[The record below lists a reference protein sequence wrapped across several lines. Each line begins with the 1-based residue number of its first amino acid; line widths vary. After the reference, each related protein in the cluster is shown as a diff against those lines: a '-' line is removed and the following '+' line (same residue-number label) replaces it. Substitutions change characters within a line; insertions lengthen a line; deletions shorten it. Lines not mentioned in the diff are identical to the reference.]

1 MQKGLHLHSCIR
13 FIMKVSIILLMVQL
27 TLTGM
32 LYATTA
38 RSQDISR
45 IKITLRLNNAD
56 LKQSFLALQQKS
68 GIRFSFGE
76 NLVESN
82 PKRINVDFNGIS
94 LEEALKQILNNT
106 TLTYKLVNDFI
117 VIETK
122 PIPPPPGVIEG
133 VVYDAKT
140 KETLISAVI
149 IVAGRSYPTD
159 VNGHYRISLQ
169 PGLYDLEIRYIGYE
183 SKKIP
188 DVTVKQ
194 STTTTLNI
202 FLQVSATSLNEV
214 RVEARRRA
222 ANETVLL
229 NDRKNSAVVSD
240 AISAQNIE
248 KTASIT
254 TTQALQRVTGVTIT
268 DDKYVA
274 IRGLGDRSVIAELN
288 GARLSSANPE
298 RSAVPLDLVPAA
310 LLDNITVYKTL
321 SPDRPA
327 DASAGMIEL
336 KTKSVPE
343 SLVLEFTAQSG
354 FNSTVGL
361 GGNYNSFY
369 NSDLGF
375 FGQNVSKHDLSPDFI
390 NLAKQYP
397 GGLTEIQN
405 LFIQS
410 RNSPEQTI
418 EALRVSK
425 IMQSFDP
432 ILTTQ
437 NKQADPN
444 QVYTLS
450 FGNSYKIFHGHTLGV
465 VISANYYQR
474 TTDIY
479 NGERN
484 QYSLFQGVVT
494 GSPTIFNPLHIPN
507 FISPAAPRLDDY
519 LSYKENT
526 GTETINYGGLIGLT
540 YQFNNRNEIQAQFL
554 GSRGAESQGSNL
566 NGSWQNT
573 GLNFPVYN
581 TINQLRTTYRTF
593 NTYNIQGEHK
603 FLDKDWSPKLSYNL
617 STSKS
622 TQNDPDFR
630 STDLADYRTQRFVD
644 PNGVGIGSDTYS
656 FVSGLVH
663 GVGNDYSSIIVA
675 DPNGRQ
681 YRNLDETNYNA
692 KADLS
697 QPFKIGKLSQLLKFG
712 FNYLKRNRDYTEQI
726 LGLPGSNLGGGGA
739 QLLNNANGNLNQL
752 VSPSNIGL
760 QDPSQYDNAGQPRVG
775 GFLYQIQKSPNNY
788 TGSYETRAFYG
799 MLDAHITET
808 LRITGGVR
816 FESTDIRAHVDTTGV
831 YVPPNLNA
839 LSGLPNQSVKYST
852 SQPNT
857 SYIQNYKPYYSV
869 NLTYSK
875 IKDMN
880 FRLAY
885 STSLARPE
893 LRELTN
899 IYEFDPFQFAVVGG
913 NPNLVNQLTKS
924 ADFRWEW
931 FTGPGEVL
939 SASAFTKT
947 IDNSLEKVF
956 TYTSQGNQ
964 STAPEFPL
972 IIYENDP
979 NVGRVYGVELEARK
993 DLGKTWDPLKYL
1005 FIGSNLLLDESTIDK
1020 NPARLAASRINDRHS
1035 PATSPVFEQAP
1046 YSINAYLDYANT
1058 ATGTDITTSFNMV
1071 GARLIQVQLDGTPDL
1086 YDRPTPTLDLV
1097 FSQKLGKKWIVKGFA
1112 KNILDPPYKE
1122 VYTNPGNDGKYYGNE
1137 YIYSMY
1143 HKGAEF
1149 SLGLTYKLF

>member
-1 MQKGLHLHSCIR
+1 MQKGLHLHSFIR
-13 FIMKVSIILLMVQL
+13 FIMKVSVILVIVQL

-32 LYATTA
+32 LYATNA

-45 IKITLRLNNAD
+45 IKITLHLNNAD

-82 PKRINVDFNGIS
+82 PKKINLDFNETS
-94 LEEALKQILNNT
+94 LEDALKQILNNT
-106 TLTYKLVNDFI
+106 SLRYKLLNDFI

-133 VVYDAKT
+133 IIYDSKT
-140 KETLISAVI
+140 KETLIGAVI
-149 IVAGRSYPTD
+149 IVGGKSAATD
-159 VNGHYRISLQ
+159 VNGHFKITLQ
-169 PGLYDLEIRYIGYE
+169 PGFYDLEISYVGYE
-183 SKKIP
+183 SKKIR
-188 DVTVKQ
+188 VAVKQ
-194 STTTTLNI
+194 STTTPLNI
-202 FLQVSATSLNEV
+202 LMQSSAASLNEV
-214 RVEARRRA
+214 RVEARRRSA
-222 ANETVLL
+222 SEAVIL
-229 NDRKNSAVVSD
+229 NDRRNAAVVSD
-240 AISAQNIE
+240 GISAQNIE

-254 TTQALQRVTGVTIT
+254 TTQALQRITGVTIT

-274 IRGLGDRSVIAELN
+274 IRGLGDRSVIVELN
-288 GARLSSANPE
+288 GARLSSSNPD
-298 RSAVPLDLVPAA
+298 RSAVPIDLVPAA

-321 SPDRPA
+321 NPDRPA

-343 SLVLEFTAQSG
+343 SMVLEFTSQAG

-361 GGNYNSFY
+361 GGQYNSFY
-369 NSDLGF
+369 NSDPGF
-375 FGQNVSKHDLSPDFI
+375 FGQNVRKHELSQDFI
-390 NLAKQYP
+390 NLGKQYP
-397 GGLTEIQN
+397 GGLVQIQN

-432 ILTTQ
+432 VLTTQ
-437 NKQADPN
+437 NRKADPN
-444 QVYTLS
+444 QVYTAS
-450 FGNSYKIFHGHTLGV
+450 FGNTYKIFHGHTLGV
-465 VISANYYQR
+465 VVSANYYQR
-474 TTDIY
+474 TTDVY

-484 QYSLFQGVVT
+484 QYSLFQGIVT
-494 GSPTIFNPLHIPN
+494 GSPTIFSPLHIPN
-507 FISPAAPRLDDY
+507 FISPAVPRLANY

-540 YQFNNRNEIQAQFL
+540 YQFNNRNEIQVQFL

-566 NGSWQNT
+566 EGSWQNT

-593 NTYNIQGEHK
+593 NTYNVQGEHK
-603 FLDKDWSPKLSYNL
+603 FLDKIWSPKLSYNL
-617 STSKS
+617 SSSKS
-622 TQNDPDFR
+622 TQTDPDFR
-630 STDLADYRTQRFVD
+630 STDVADYRTQRFVD
-644 PNGVGIGSDTYS
+644 PNGVGIGSDTYT

-663 GVGNDYSSIIVA
+663 GVGADNSTAIVA

-681 YRNLDETNYNA
+681 YRKLDETNYNA

-697 QPFKIGKLSQLLKFG
+697 QPFKIGKLDQLLKFG
-712 FNYLKRNRDYTEQI
+712 FNYLKRDRDYTEQI

-739 QLLNNANGNLNQL
+739 QLLNNANGNLNEL

-760 QDPSQYDNAGQPRVG
+760 LNPSQYDNAGQPRVG

-788 TGSYETRAFYG
+788 TGSYETRAFYA
-799 MLDAHITET
+799 MLDAHITKS
-808 LRITGGVR
+808 LRVTGGVR
-816 FESTDIRAHVDTTGV
+816 FESTDIRAHVDTIGV
-831 YVPPNLNA
+831 YVPPNLNV
-839 LSGLPNQSVKYST
+839 LTGLPGQSVKYST

-857 SYIQNYKPYYSV
+857 SYVQNYKPYYSINV
-869 NLTYSK
+869 TYSK

-899 IYEFDPFQFAVVGG
+899 VFEFDPFQFAVIGG
-913 NPNLVNQLTKS
+913 NPDLVNQLTKS

-931 FTGPGEVL
+931 FTGPGEIL
-939 SASAFTKT
+939 SASVFTKT
-947 IDNSLEKVF
+947 IENSLEKVF
-956 TYTSQGNQ
+956 SYSTPGNQ

-972 IIYENDP
+972 IIYQNDP
-979 NVGRVYGVELEARK
+979 NVGKVYGVELEARR
-993 DLGKTWDPLKYL
+993 DLGKIWDPLKYL
-1005 FIGSNLLLDESTIDK
+1005 FVGTNLLLDESTIDK

-1046 YSINAYLDYANT
+1046 YSINTYLDYANT
-1058 ATGTDITTSFNMV
+1058 KSGTNITASFNMV
-1071 GARLIQVQLDGTPDL
+1071 GARLIQVQLDGTPDV

-1097 FSQKLGKKWIVKGFA
+1097 FRQKLGKKWIVKGFA
-1112 KNILDPPYKE
+1112 KNLFDPPYKE

-1137 YIYSMY
+1137 YIYRMY

>member
-1 MQKGLHLHSCIR
+1 
-13 FIMKVSIILLMVQL
+13 MKVSVILLMVQL

-45 IKITLRLNNAD
+45 IKITLRLNNAN
-56 LKQSFLALQQKS
+56 LKQSFLELQQKS

-82 PKRINVDFNGIS
+82 PKRINVDFNQIS
-94 LEEALKQILNNT
+94 LEDALKQVLSNT
-106 TLTYKLVNDFI
+106 TLRYKLVNDFI

-122 PIPPPPGVIEG
+122 PVPPPPGVIEG
-133 VVYDAKT
+133 IVYDAKT
-140 KETLISAVI
+140 KETLISSVVI
-149 IVAGRSYPTD
+149 INRISYATD
-159 VNGHYRISLQ
+159 MNGHYKVSLP
-169 PGLYDLEIRYIGYE
+169 PGTYELEIRYVGYE

-188 DVTVKQ
+188 GVIVKAGE
-194 STTTTLNI
+194 TTALNI
-202 FLQVSATSLNEV
+202 FLQPSTNALNEV
-214 RVEARRRA
+214 RVEARKRSA
-222 ANETVLL
+222 SESAIL

-240 AISAQNIE
+240 GISAQNIE

-288 GARLSSANPE
+288 GARLSSSNPD

-336 KTKSVPE
+336 KTKSIPE
-343 SLVLEFTAQSG
+343 AMVLEFTAQTG
-354 FNSTVGL
+354 TNSTIGL
-361 GGNYNSFY
+361 SGQYNSFY
-369 NSDLGF
+369 NSNLGF
-375 FGQNVSKHDLSPDFI
+375 FGQNVSKHNLSPDFT
-390 NLAKQYP
+390 NLASQYP
-397 GGLTEIQN
+397 GGLTQIQN

-410 RNSPEQTI
+410 RNNPALAD
-418 EALRVSK
+418 EAFRVSK

-432 ILTTQ
+432 VLTTQ
-437 NKQADPN
+437 YQKANPN

-465 VISANYYQR
+465 VVSANYYQR

-494 GSPTIFNPLHIPN
+494 GSPTIYSALHIPN
-507 FISPAAPRLDDY
+507 FITPDYPRLGNY

-526 GTETINYGGLIGLT
+526 GTETLNYGGLVGLT
-540 YQFNNRNEIQAQFL
+540 YQFNSRNEIQAQYL

-566 NGSWQNT
+566 TGAWQNT

-593 NTYNIQGEHK
+593 NTYNLQGTHK
-603 FLDKDWSPKLSYNL
+603 FLDKSWSPKLDYNL
-617 STSKS
+617 SSSKS
-622 TQNDPDFR
+622 TQTDPDFR
-630 STDLADYRTQRFVD
+630 STDVADYRTQRFQD
-644 PNGVGIGSDTYS
+644 PNGVGIGSDTYT

-663 GVGNDYSSIIVA
+663 SVGNDNSTAIVA

-681 YRNLDETNYNA
+681 YRKLNETNYNG

-697 QPFKIGKLSQLLKFG
+697 QPFKIGKLEQLLKFG
-712 FNYLKRNRDYTEQI
+712 FNYLKRDRDYTEQI

-739 QLLNNANGNLNQL
+739 QLLNNAKGDLNQL

-760 QDPSQYDNAGQPRVG
+760 LDPEQYDSEGQPRVG
-775 GFLYQIQKSPNNY
+775 GFLYQTKKSPNNY
-788 TGSYETRAFYG
+788 TGTYETRAFYG
-799 MLDAHITET
+799 MLDAHVSDG

-816 FESTDIRAHVDTTGV
+816 FESTDIRAHVDTAGV
-831 YVPPNLNA
+831 FVPQNLNV
-839 LSGLPNQSVKYST
+839 LTGLPNQSVKYST
-852 SQPNT
+852 NQPNT
-857 SYIQNYKPYYSV
+857 AYTQNYKPYYSV

-875 IKDMN
+875 IKGMN

-899 IYEFDPFQFAVVGG
+899 IFEFDPFQFAVVGG

-947 IDNSLEKVF
+947 IYNSLEKTF
-956 TYTSQGNQ
+956 SYQSQGNL

-972 IIYENDP
+972 IIYQNDP
-979 NVGRVYGVELEARK
+979 NVGKVYGVELEARK
-993 DLGKTWDPLKYL
+993 DLGKMWDPLKYL
-1005 FIGSNLLLDESTIDK
+1005 FIGTNLLLDESTIDK
-1020 NPARLAASRINDRHS
+1020 NPARLDASRINDRRS

-1058 ATGTDITTSFNMV
+1058 ASGTDITTSFNMV
-1071 GARLIQVQLDGTPDL
+1071 GARLIQVQLDGTPDI

-1112 KNILDPPYKE
+1112 KNLFDPPYKE

-1137 YIYSMY
+1137 YIYREY

>member
-1 MQKGLHLHSCIR
+1 MTRLTFLVI
-13 FIMKVSIILLMVQL
+13 IVSL
-27 TLTGM
+27 TLTGVIF
-32 LYATTA
+32 ATGVK
-38 RSQDISR
+38 SQN
-45 IKITLRLNNAD
+45 LNDYKVSVNLKDAGIEEV
-56 LKQSFLALQQKS
+56 LNSFEKQSPFTFTYAASLGKTAPVTINIQNKTLLEALQILKS
-68 GIRFSFGE
+68 TAK
-76 NLVESN
+76 L
-82 PKRINVDFNGIS
+82 DF
-94 LEEALKQILNNT
+94 KQ
-106 TLTYKLVNDFI
+106 VNSTI
-117 VIETK
+117 TVARL
-122 PIPPPPGVIEG
+122 PGPPPSGVIEG
-133 VVYDAKT
+133 TVYDAKT
-140 KETLISAVI
+140 RETLIGAVI
-149 IVAGRSYPTD
+149 MVTGRSYLTD
-159 VNGHYRISLQ
+159 VNGHYKITLP
-169 PGLYDLEIRYIGYE
+169 PGSYKLEIRYIGYE
-183 SKKIP
+183 SREILN
-188 DVTVKQ
+188 VAVKQ
-194 STTTTLNI
+194 SST
-202 FLQVSATSLNEV
+202 TSLNILLQSSAASLGEV
-214 RVEARRRA
+214 RVEARRKA
-222 ANETVLL
+222 ANENILL
-229 NDRKNSAVVSD
+229 NDRKNASVVSD
-240 AISAQNIE
+240 GISAQNIE

-288 GARLSSANPE
+288 GARLSSSNPD

-310 LLDNITVYKTL
+310 LLDNVTVYKTL
-321 SPDRPA
+321 NPDRPA
-327 DASAGMIEL
+327 DASAGLIEL
-336 KTKSVPE
+336 KTKSIPE

-354 FNSTVGL
+354 FNSNVGV
-361 GGNYNSFY
+361 GGQYNSFY

-375 FGQNVSKHDLSPDFI
+375 LGQNVNKHNLSQDFT
-390 NLAKQYP
+390 NLGKQYP
-397 GGLTEIQN
+397 GGLVQIQN

-410 RNSPEQTI
+410 RNNPALAA
-418 EALRVSK
+418 EAFRVSK

-432 ILTTQ
+432 VLTTQ
-437 NKQADPN
+437 YKKADPN
-444 QVYTLS
+444 QVYTVS

-465 VISANYYQR
+465 VVSGNYYQR

-494 GSPTIFNPLHIPN
+494 GSPTVYSALHIPN
-507 FISPAAPRLDDY
+507 FITPDYPRLGNY

-526 GTETINYGGLIGLT
+526 GTQTLNYGGLAGLT

-566 NGSWQNT
+566 TGAWQNT

-593 NTYNIQGEHK
+593 NTYNVQGEHK
-603 FLDKDWSPKLSYNL
+603 FLDKEWSPKLDYNL

-622 TQNDPDFR
+622 TQTDPDFR
-630 STDLADYRTQRFVD
+630 STDVADYRTQRFQD
-644 PNGVGIGSDTYS
+644 PNGVGIGSDTYT

-663 GVGNDYSSIIVA
+663 GVGGDNNNIIVA

-681 YRNLDETNYNA
+681 YRRLDETNYNA

-697 QPFKIGKLSQLLKFG
+697 QPFKIGKLEQLLKFG
-712 FNYLKRNRDYTEQI
+712 FNYLKRDRDYNEQI

-739 QLLNNANGNLNQL
+739 QLLNNAKGDLNQL
-752 VSPSNIGL
+752 VSPNNIGL
-760 QDPSQYDNAGQPRVG
+760 LDPSQYDSEGQPRVG
-775 GFLYQIQKSPNNY
+775 GFLYQIRKSPNNY

-799 MLDAHITET
+799 MLDSHIAGGIR
-808 LRITGGVR
+808 LTGGVR

-831 YVPPNLNA
+831 FVPANLNV
-839 LSGLPNQSVKYST
+839 LTGLPTNQSVKYSA

-857 SYIQNYKPYYSV
+857 AYRQNYKPYYSV
-869 NLTYSK
+869 NLTYSR

-899 IYEFDPFQFAVVGG
+899 IFEFDPFQFAVVGG
-913 NPNLVNQLTKS
+913 NPNLINQLTKS

-931 FTGPGEVL
+931 FTAPGEVL
-939 SASAFTKT
+939 SASVFTKT
-947 IDNSLEKVF
+947 IYNSLEKVF
-956 TYTSQGNQ
+956 SYQSQGNL

-972 IIYENDP
+972 IIYQNDP
-979 NVGRVYGVELEARK
+979 NVGKVYGVELEARK
-993 DLGKTWDPLKYL
+993 DLGKMWDPLRYL
-1005 FIGSNLLLDESTIDK
+1005 FIGANLLLDESTIDK
-1020 NPARLAASRINDRHS
+1020 NPARLNASRINDRRS

-1046 YSINAYLDYANT
+1046 YSINTYLDYANT
-1058 ATGTDITTSFNMV
+1058 ASGTNITASFNMV
-1071 GARLIQVQLDGTPDL
+1071 GARLIQVQLDGTPDI

-1097 FSQKLGKKWIVKGFA
+1097 FSQKLGKQWTVKGFA
-1112 KNILDPPYKE
+1112 KNLFDPPYKE
-1122 VYTNPGNDGKYYGNE
+1122 VYTNPGNNGKYYGNE
-1137 YIYSMY
+1137 YIYRMY